1 MRPPVIFLSFAND
14 QDAHLP
20 LLQAERKA
28 IKGHLIPLANE
39 QYFQLYDESTTS
51 REDLIRYL
59 SEFNDRVVLFH
70 YGGHAESD
78 QIILT
83 DGSADAG
90 GVAQALALQDKLKL
104 VFLNGC
110 STYEQVK
117 ELLALGID
125 AVIATSVPVGDRSAM
140 EFADVFYKAL
150 ATQHSLEEAFRM
162 SAANYLMEKGENVGI
177 YRGQGLEEPEE
188 GGKLPWGLYT
198 AGEGNDALSW
208 KLPRES
214 ATSLIVRGAGY
225 RYQTGTVNQK
235 IIETLANAIAPFS
248 EPVRDLIENAR
259 RRDRVP
265 KIRDLRVA
273 VIDSFP
279 TPLGT
284 HLRKLLLSEE
294 VSTERL
300 RRIVNVYRVS
310 AELLAFI
317 LLSQL
322 WNELRKKPEVRIP
335 EDQLVQLQAFFKL
348 DAESTQTYDFVQLI
362 RALGD
367 VFEVLKAPYFVK
379 EFSDLRTAFYQDE
392 SLQKAY
398 RFLEEMRAE
407 LRAVVTADEIES
419 FCVQAEDH
427 LCELFKHLGFSAKYK
442 MLTIKSIEMEK
453 RRFEEP
459 SFRHNMVIL
468 DRITAAF
475 GVLDEVLKSDAYTEN
490 DSVVLVPTEDTLS
503 PYLNLS
509 PFILDENA
517 LSGQQNSKVFFYRY
531 NSEGAFYYQLT
542 DNLKDILIVGDD
554 RYPQV
559 KSLMEDFQRLILG
572 ADSGVKQ
579 LER

>member
-1 MRPPVIFLSFAND
+1 MRPPVIFLAFAND

-20 LLQAERKA
+20 LLEAERKA

-59 SEFNDRVVLFH
+59 SEFNDRVAIFH

-78 QIILT
+78 QIMLT
-83 DGSADAG
+83 DGSANAG
-90 GVAQALALQDKLKL
+90 GVAQALALQDNLKL

-117 ELLALGID
+117 ELLAQGID
-125 AVIATSVPVGDRSAM
+125 AVIATSVPVGDSSAM

-150 ATQHSLEEAFRM
+150 ATQHSLEEAFRL

-177 YRGQGLEEPEE
+177 YRGQGLEAPEE
-188 GGKLPWGLYT
+188 DRLPWGLYT
-198 AGEGNDALSW
+198 ADEQTETLSW

-235 IIETLANAIAPFS
+235 IIETLANAIAPYS
-248 EPVRDLIENAR
+248 GPVRDLIENAR
-259 RRDRVP
+259 RRGRAP
-265 KIRDLRVA
+265 KVRDLRVA

-294 VSTERL
+294 ISTERL

-310 AELLAFI
+310 AEILAFI

-322 WNELRKKPEVRIP
+322 WNELRKKPEVKIP

-348 DAESTQTYDFVQLI
+348 DAASAQTFDFVQLI

-367 VFEVLKAPYFVK
+367 VFDVLKAPYFVK
-379 EFSDLRTAFYQDE
+379 EFADLRTAFYQDE

-398 RFLEEMRAE
+398 LFLEEMRAE
-407 LRAVVTADEIES
+407 LMATVTADEIES

-442 MLTIKSIEMEK
+442 MLTIKSIEMQK

-459 SFRHNMVIL
+459 SFRHHMVIL

-475 GVLDEVLKSDAYTEN
+475 GVLDEVLNSDAYTEN
-490 DSVVLVPTEDTLS
+490 DSVVLVPTEDALS

-517 LSGQQNSKVFFYRY
+517 LLGQQNSKVFFYRY
-531 NSEGAFYYQLT
+531 NTDGAFYYQLT

-559 KSLMEDFQRLILG
+559 KSLMEAFQRLILG
-572 ADSGVKQ
+572 VDSGVKQ
-579 LER
+579 V

>member
-1 MRPPVIFLSFAND
+1 MTPPVIFLAFANH

-20 LLQAERKA
+20 LLEAERKA

-39 QYFQLYDESTTS
+39 QYFQLFDESTTS

-78 QIILT
+78 RIILS
-83 DGSADAG
+83 DGGADAG
-90 GVAQALALQDKLKL
+90 GVAQALALQDNLKL

-125 AVIATSVPVGDRSAM
+125 AVIATSVPVGDSSAM

-162 SAANYLMEKGENVGI
+162 AAANYLMEKGANVGI
-177 YRGQGLEEPEE
+177 YRGQGLDAPPED
-188 GGKLPWGLYT
+188 GQLPWGLYT
-198 AGEGNDALSW
+198 PEEQRDVLSW

-214 ATSLIVRGAGY
+214 ATSLIVRGAGL

-235 IIETLANAIAPFS
+235 IIETLANAIAPYS
-248 EPVRDLIENAR
+248 DAVRDLIENAR
-259 RRDRVP
+259 RRGRAP

-294 VSTERL
+294 ISTERL
-300 RRIVNVYRVS
+300 RRIVNVYQVA
-310 AELLAFI
+310 AELLAYI
-317 LLSQL
+317 LVSQL
-322 WNELRKKPEVRIP
+322 WNVLQERPDARLP
-335 EDQLVQLQAFFKL
+335 EDQLSRLQEFLNL
-348 DAESTQTYDFVQLI
+348 DADAAQTFDFVQLI

-367 VFEVLKAPYFVK
+367 IYEILKVPYFIR

-392 SLQKAY
+392 ALQKAY
-398 RFLEEMRAE
+398 LFLEEMRAE

-442 MLTIKSIEMEK
+442 LLTIKSIEMEK
-453 RRFEEP
+453 RRFKAP
-459 SFRHNMVIL
+459 SYHHNLVIL

-475 GVLDEVLKSDAYTEN
+475 GVLDEVLSSDVYTEN
-490 DSVVLVPTEDTLS
+490 DSVVLVPMEDALS

-509 PFILDENA
+509 PFIVDENA
-517 LSGQQNSKVFFYRY
+517 LLGQQNSKVFFYRY
-531 NSEGAFYYQLT
+531 QSDGKLYYQLT
-542 DNLKDILIVGDD
+542 DNLKDILIVGDE

-559 KSLMEDFQRLILG
+559 KLLMDEFRRLILRT
-572 ADSGVKQ
+572 D
-579 LER
+579 

>member
-1 MRPPVIFLSFAND
+1 MRPPVIFLAFAND

-20 LLQAERKA
+20 LLEAERKA

-39 QYFQLYDESTTS
+39 QYFQLYDEATTS

-59 SEFNDRVVLFH
+59 SEFNDRVVIFH

-83 DGSADAG
+83 DGGAHAG
-90 GVAQALALQDKLKL
+90 GVAQALALQDILKL

-117 ELLALGID
+117 ELLAQGVD
-125 AVIATSVPVGDRSAM
+125 AVIATSVPIGDGSAM
-140 EFADVFYKAL
+140 EFADVFYKSL

-162 SAANYLMEKGENVGI
+162 AAANYLMEKGANVGI
-177 YRGQGLEEPEE
+177 FRGQGLEAPEE
-188 GGKLPWGLYT
+188 NEPLPWGLYT
-198 AGEGNDALSW
+198 TDEASDTLNW

-235 IIETLANAIAPFS
+235 IIETLANSIAPYS
-248 EPVRDLIENAR
+248 DAVRDLIENAK
-259 RRDRVP
+259 RRDRAP

-294 VSTERL
+294 ISTERL
-300 RRIVNVYRVS
+300 RRIVNVYMVS
-310 AELLAFI
+310 AELLAYI
-317 LLSQL
+317 LLSQI
-322 WNELRKKPEVRIP
+322 WNTLKEKPDLKIP
-335 EDQLVQLQAFFKL
+335 EDQLVHIRAFLKL
-348 DAESTQTYDFVQLI
+348 DAATAPTYDFVQLI

-367 VFEVLKAPYFVK
+367 VYEALKIPYFIS
-379 EFSDLRTAFYQDE
+379 EFADLRTAFYQDD

-398 RFLEEMRAE
+398 RFLEEMRSE
-407 LRAVVTADEIES
+407 LRATVTADEIES

-427 LCELFKHLGFSAKYK
+427 LCELFKYLGFSAKYK
-442 MLTIKSIEMEK
+442 LVTIKSIEMEK
-453 RRFEEP
+453 RRFESP
-459 SFRHNMVIL
+459 SYRHNLVIL
-468 DRITAAF
+468 DRITASF
-475 GVLDEVLKSDAYTEN
+475 GVLDEVLTSDVYTEHE
-490 DSVVLVPTEDTLS
+490 SVVLVPTEDAVS

-517 LSGQQNSKVFFYRY
+517 LLGQQNSKVFFYRY
-531 NSEGAFYYQLT
+531 GSDGNFYYQLT

-559 KSLMEDFQRLILG
+559 KSLMEDFRRLIL
-572 ADSGVKQ
+572 
-579 LER
+579 

>member
-1 MRPPVIFLSFAND
+1 MRPPVIFLAFAND

-20 LLQAERKA
+20 LLEAERKA
-28 IKGHLIPLANE
+28 IKGHLIPLASQ
-39 QYFQLYDESTTS
+39 QYFQLFDESTTS

-70 YGGHAESD
+70 YAGHADSD

-83 DGSADAG
+83 NGGADAG
-90 GVAQALALQDKLKL
+90 GVAQALALQDNLKL

-117 ELLALGID
+117 ALLAQGVD
-125 AVIATSVPVGDRSAM
+125 AVIATRVPIGDGSAM
-140 EFADVFYKAL
+140 EFADVFYKSL
-150 ATQHSLEEAFRM
+150 TTQHTLEEAFRM
-162 SAANYLMEKGENVGI
+162 AAANYLMEKGENVGI
-177 YRGQGLEEPEE
+177 YRGQGLEGQEE
-188 GGKLPWGLYT
+188 TEELPWGLYT
-198 AGEGNDALSW
+198 ADEAAETLSW

-214 ATSLIVRGAGY
+214 AASLIVRGAGF

-235 IIETLANAIAPFS
+235 IIETLANSIAPYS
-248 EPVRDLIENAR
+248 EAVRDLIENAR
-259 RRDRVP
+259 RRDRSP

-294 VSTERL
+294 ISTERL

-310 AELLAFI
+310 AELLAYT
-317 LLSQL
+317 LLSQVWDAL
-322 WNELRKKPEVRIP
+322 QENPDLRIP
-335 EDQLVQLQAFFKL
+335 EDQLVHLQAFLNL
-348 DAESTQTYDFVQLI
+348 DAAQAQTYDFVQLI

-367 VFEVLKAPYFVK
+367 VYETLKIPYFIK

-398 RFLEEMRAE
+398 QFLEEMRAE
-407 LRAVVTADEIES
+407 LRATITADEIES

-442 MLTIKSIEMEK
+442 LVTIKSIEVEK
-453 RRFEEP
+453 RRFEPP
-459 SFRHNMVIL
+459 SYRHNMVIL

-475 GVLDEVLKSDAYTEN
+475 GVLDEVLNFDSHTEN

-503 PYLNLS
+503 PFLNLS
-509 PFILDENA
+509 PFIVDENA
-517 LSGQQNSKVFFYRY
+517 LLGQQNSKVFFYRY
-531 NSEGAFYYQLT
+531 SNDGNLYYQLT

-554 RYPQV
+554 RYPQI
-559 KSLMEDFQRLILG
+559 KRLMDDFRRLILQAG
-572 ADSGVKQ
+572 
-579 LER
+579 